1 MDKRGEEKI
10 DMKRI
15 FALAMV
21 ATAVATG
28 CRTVPMT
35 NRSQLM
41 LSTAASENELGAS
54 AYVEYK
60 QQTPP
65 SADAAQ
71 QALLQRVGEAI
82 KNAADE
88 KTFEWE
94 FTVLQS
100 DTVNAFCLPGGKV
113 AVYTGMMK
121 LFANEA
127 ELACV
132 VAHEVGHAIARH
144 GGERTSWSYLQA
156 IGTLGVS
163 TWGNETAQTLYQ
175 VGSEYGVMLPY
186 SRKHENEADLI
197 GLYLMAKAG
206 YDPKAAI
213 DFWKR
218 FNTGNSSKL
227 DEILST
233 HPCDATRI
241 ANLSE
246 HLPDAESL
254 YSQCAEKRGF
264 GVSFMGA
271 GRQ

>member
-1 MDKRGEEKI
+1 
-10 DMKRI
+10 MKRSVV
-15 FALAMV
+15 FCLLALMA
-21 ATAVATG
+21 AAG

-35 NRSQLM
+35 ERSQLM
-41 LSTAASENELGAS
+41 LSTESSEKELGAT
-54 AYVEYK
+54 AYEDYK
-60 QQTPP
+60 RETRPA
-65 SADAAQ
+65 SNASQ
-71 QALLQRVGEAI
+71 QAMLKRVGDAI
-82 KNAADE
+82 KDASDE

-94 FTVLQS
+94 FNVLES
-100 DTVNAFCLPGGKV
+100 ETVNAFCLPGGKV

-121 LFANEA
+121 KFANEA

-163 TWGNETAQTLYQ
+163 AIGNDTLATIYGI
-175 VGSEYGVMLPY
+175 GSEYGVMLPY
-186 SRKHENEADLI
+186 SRLHENEADLI

-206 YDPKAAI
+206 YDPQAAV
-213 DFWKR
+213 DFWKK

-227 DEILST
+227 DELLST

-246 HLPDAESL
+246 HLPEAQEL
-254 YSQCAEKRGF
+254 YAQSTAKKGL
-264 GVSFMGA
+264 GVAISNGIPA
-271 GRQ
+271 S